1 MWFNS
6 VKCVSRPENIFH
18 QTQVRKPRKLTQ
30 FYSSDDMRVSASC
43 AQHLNTPVPPLP
55 GSGLGNLIW
64 RVCSSIYLTI
74 SEEKWGPTVELDC
87 AILGI
92 LAGACLQISFNF
104 SLQQFKLWLARLSWQ
119 CCRSVII
126 QHHLEHNVA
135 GWALRCLT
143 ILVTNDQHSAV
154 LSLMVGAAAWQHQLM
169 LKKDQI
175 QGRQWPQQ
183 TFSTFFVIKGFKFQ
197 TEIFGCFSQHIFRIN
212 IQEWVWEPG
221 WKW

>member
-1 MWFNS
+1 M
-6 VKCVSRPENIFH
+6 
-18 QTQVRKPRKLTQ
+18 RKPRKLTQ
-30 FYSSDDMRVSASC
+30 FYSSDDMRVSASS

-135 GWALRCLT
+135 GWALHCLT
-143 ILVTNDQHSAV
+143 VLVTNDQLSAV
-154 LSLMVGAAAWQHQLM
+154 LSLMVGAAAWQHHAKEGPNSGSAVTPADL
-169 LKKDQI
+169 LN
-175 QGRQWPQQ
+175 
-183 TFSTFFVIKGFKFQ
+183 
-197 TEIFGCFSQHIFRIN
+197 IFCN
-212 IQEWVWEPG
+212 
-221 WKW
+221 